1 MSFTDYSFVV
11 HFLLRSLFL
20 SPVSHGHF
28 FLTINNPPG
37 LNRKEGKLFT
47 KKQVC
52 QVEELQMFSRKVY
65 HLALSLDLVGLAKIN
80 TEMWTD

>member
-1 MSFTDYSFVV
+1 M
-11 HFLLRSLFL
+11 LFA
-20 SPVSHGHF
+20 
-28 FLTINNPPG
+28 INNPPG

-52 QVEELQMFSRKVY
+52 QMEQLQMFSGKVY
-65 HLALSLDLVGLAKIN
+65 HLASSLDLVGLAKIN